1 MNISIDHTSIKTYK
15 SVKYNLHKVKRFVDV
30 DNKFKETYQI

>member
-1 MNISIDHTSIKTYK
+1 MDHTSIKTYK
-15 SVKYNLHKVKRFVDV
+15 SVKYKLHKVKRFVDVV